1 MTATAADSFPILTVV
16 GFVVSVL
23 FAVLTYI
30 QMTRFKRSVRVIILL
45 KKE

>member
-30 QMTRFKRSVRVIILL
+30 QMNRFKRSVRVIIY
-45 KKE
+45 